1 MPPEGWFRKRSK
13 FSAAPAAARTAANAV
28 PEGVVQKC
36 LGCGQILFTKDFEK
50 NLKVCAQCG
59 FHHKLTADERIA
71 YTVDEG
77 SFVGFADNLR
87 SVDPLRFPDYQ
98 SKVDKLE
105 ATTGLNDPMKIGTAR
120 IKNVPCVVAA
130 SDFRFI
136 GGSMGSVAG
145 EKIVRAMEAGIENNL
160 PVIIFTASGGARMHE
175 GLLSLMQ
182 MAKTSAAAAL
192 LAAHKIPYFVVMTD
206 PTMAGVLAAYASLG
220 DVIIAEPAAMIG
232 FAGARVAAQAS
243 SQKPPEGYQT
253 AEWQLGRGQIDSIVH
268 RREMP
273 DTLASLLTMMGCEA
287 IESPAPQPPV
297 MEGQE
302 GETPSEVT
310 VG

>member
-13 FSAAPAAARTAANAV
+13 FSAAPASQTAANAV

-36 LGCGQILFTKDFEK
+36 LSCGQILFTKDFEK
-50 NLKVCAQCG
+50 NLKVCPQCG

-71 YTVDEG
+71 YTVDED
-77 SFVGFADNLR
+77 SFVPFAEGLR
-87 SVDPLRFPDYQ
+87 SVDPLHFPDYQ
-98 SKVDKLE
+98 SKVDKL
-105 ATTGLNDPMKIGTAR
+105 ASTGLNDPMKIGTAR
-120 IKNVPCVVAA
+120 IKNVPCVVGV

-145 EKIVRAMEAGIENNL
+145 EKVVRAMEAGIEKKL

-192 LAAHKIPYFVVMTD
+192 MAQHKIPYFVVMTD

-220 DVIIAEPAAMIG
+220 DIIIAEPGALIG

-243 SQKPPEGYQT
+243 SQKAPDGYQT
-253 AEWQLGRGQIDSIVH
+253 AEWQLKRGQIDSIVH
-268 RREMP
+268 RKDMA
-273 DTLASLLTMMGCEA
+273 DTLSSLLMMLGCEA
-287 IESPAPQPPV
+287 GASPAPQPPI
-297 MEGQE
+297 MGGQE
-302 GETPSEVT
+302 VSKSEVT

>member
-13 FSAAPAAARTAANAV
+13 FSAGESSSRNGNGRTVNAV
-28 PEGVVQKC
+28 PEGVVTKC
-36 LGCGQILFTKDFEK
+36 VSCGQILFTKDFEK
-50 NLKVCAQCG
+50 NLKVCPQCG
-59 FHHKLTADERIA
+59 YHHKLTADERIA

-77 SFVGFADNLR
+77 SFAPFADNLR
-87 SVDPLRFPDYQ
+87 SVDPLGFPEYQ
-98 SKVDKLE
+98 PKVDKLQS
-105 ATTGLNDPMKIGTAR
+105 TTGLTDPMRTGTAR
-120 IKNVPCVVAA
+120 IKNVPCVVGV

-145 EKIVRAMEAGIENNL
+145 EKVVRAMEAGIEKNL
-160 PVIIFTASGGARMHE
+160 PVVLFTASGGARMQE

-192 LAAHKIPYFVVMTD
+192 LGQNKIPYIVVMTD

-220 DVIIAEPAAMIG
+220 DIILAEPGSLIG

-243 SQKPPEGYQT
+243 VQKPPEGYQS
-253 AEWQLGRGQIDSIVH
+253 AEWQLKRGQIDEIVH
-268 RREMP
+268 RR
-273 DTLASLLTMMGCEA
+273 DLSDALASLLTMLGCEA
-287 IESPAPQPPV
+287 VEPEIDEADA
-297 MEGQE
+297 
-302 GETPSEVT
+302 ETAVEVT